1 MVKKYGLYSLILV
14 LLILGRI
21 FIVPLVVS
29 NENSSYVRIV
39 RYQVLRDYPYYEIV
53 QGKDLDSAMK
63 VSGYPLETIIAL
75 DALLRNSFNPE
86 KANEAAAKKVAQIP
100 QASEKN
106 LLEGTKKEISEIYDF
121 YHIKGIFTAIILNTI
136 VILSLSVSLFI
147 LIENVMDRRKAGHK
161 RADF

>member
-14 LLILGRI
+14 LLILGRV

-63 VSGYPLETIIAL
+63 VSGYPLKTIIAL
-75 DALLRNSFNPE
+75 DALLQNSFNPE
-86 KANEAAAKKVAQIP
+86 KANDAASKKVLEIP
-100 QASEKN
+100 QTSEKG
-106 LLEGTKKEISEIYDF
+106 LLEGAKKEISEIYDF
-121 YHIKGIFTAIILNTI
+121 YHIKGVFTAILLNAVIILA
-136 VILSLSVSLFI
+136 LSISFFMFI
-147 LIENVMDRRKAGHK
+147 EGVREKRKAGHK
-161 RADF
+161 RAAF